1 MYIRFLAINMDT
13 GSVLATQ
20 NSIYESVYIYID
32 ICMHVSLIYIYIIY
46 MWVCVCDVVLRHDI
60 DMSTATS
67 MNCNISGAYCIYPRN
82 RW

>member
-1 MYIRFLAINMDT
+1 
-13 GSVLATQ
+13 
-20 NSIYESVYIYID
+20 
-32 ICMHVSLIYIYIIY
+32 MHVSLIYIYIIY